1 MANDTRSGA
10 PGIFCWSASPVRG
23 PLVMFS
29 SVVLVG
35 VLVGREPAKMRPSKD
50 LTTCGRWVRGSS
62 WVVVGIGEAVRLG
75 LEVLSGGRPG
85 CPEDDSRAPLVTRR

>member
-1 MANDTRSGA
+1 
-10 PGIFCWSASPVRG
+10 
-23 PLVMFS
+23 MFI

-62 WVVVGIGEAVRLG
+62 WVVVGNGGAALWAAW
-75 LEVLSGGRPG
+75 LVLQPWVDRVTGTPPG
-85 CPEDDSRAPLVTRR
+85 HPW